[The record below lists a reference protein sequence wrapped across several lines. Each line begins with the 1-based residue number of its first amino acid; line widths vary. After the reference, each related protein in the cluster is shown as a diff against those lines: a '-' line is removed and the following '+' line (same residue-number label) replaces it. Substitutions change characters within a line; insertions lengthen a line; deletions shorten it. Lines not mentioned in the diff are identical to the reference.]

1 MLDHITPGRRLT
13 ATAAALLPL
22 LAGCASFA
30 GTPEPVVAADEV
42 VGIAREA
49 PYRIQ
54 DAAARIAASGNTTL
68 GYRNAFIAV
77 QLAAIDARY
86 LQFRRKLAIQSKSAN
101 FGLEIGT
108 QALTGGGAIA
118 GERLA
123 NILSA
128 GGAGLT
134 GTKAALSKEVYFEK
148 ALPALIA
155 SMEAQ
160 RIAARAPLIA
170 GLRQTIIEY
179 PTAQAIADLFA
190 LQNSASLDAAIGSLT
205 AAAARQQ
212 GAAEARYTQVVA
224 TCAEPEDGVEA
235 DWRRLRQGLKALDAA
250 ADEATLDIVS
260 GLVGSDTAPPYA
272 EQKRL
277 VIAKIAA
284 AYCTRAA
291 VQDVMQRMTASAGV
305 TFP

>member
-1 MLDHITPGRRLT
+1 MPL
-13 ATAAALLPL
+13 AAGLLPL

-30 GTPEPVVAADEV
+30 GTPEPVIATDQVVA
-42 VGIAREA
+42 IAREA

-54 DAAARIAASGNTTL
+54 DAAALIAASGNTTL

-108 QALTGGGAIA
+108 LALTGGGAVA

-160 RIAARAPLIA
+160 RLAARAPLIA
-170 GLRQTIIEY
+170 GLRQTIIAY

-205 AAAARQQ
+205 AAATQQQ
-212 GAAEARYTQVVA
+212 GEAEARYTQVVA
-224 TCAEPEDGVEA
+224 TCAQPEDGVDA
-235 DWRRLRQGLKALDAA
+235 DWRRLRQGLRTLDAA

-260 GLVGSDTAPPYA
+260 GLIGSDTAPPYA

-277 VIAKIAA
+277 VVAKVAS
-284 AYCTRAA
+284 AYCTRVA
-291 VQDVMQRMTASAGV
+291 VQDLMRRITASAGV
-305 TFP
+305 PFP

>member
-1 MLDHITPGRRLT
+1 MVYGYRHIPK
-13 ATAAALLPL
+13 AAAACLLPV

-30 GTPEPVVAADEV
+30 GVPEPVIATDDVVA
-42 VGIAREA
+42 IARTA

-54 DAAARIAASGNTTL
+54 DAAALITASGNTTL

-108 QALTGGGAIA
+108 LALTGGGAVA

-123 NILSA
+123 NLLSA

-148 ALPALIA
+148 ALPALLA
-155 SMEAQ
+155 SMEAH
-160 RIAARAPLIA
+160 RLAARAPLVA
-170 GLRQTIIEY
+170 GMRQTIIEY
-179 PTAQAIADLFA
+179 STAQAIADLFV

-205 AAAARQQ
+205 AAAAEQQ
-212 GAAEARYTQVVA
+212 EAAQARYANVVA
-224 TCAEPEDGVEA
+224 TCAQPEDGVDA
-235 DWRRLRQGLKALDAA
+235 DWRRLRRGLKTLDAA

-260 GLVGSDTAPPYA
+260 GLVGADTAPPYV

-277 VIAKIAA
+277 VIAKVAA
-284 AYCTRAA
+284 GYCTRAA
-291 VQDVMQRMTASAGV
+291 AQDLMQRITASAGV
-305 TFP
+305 AFP